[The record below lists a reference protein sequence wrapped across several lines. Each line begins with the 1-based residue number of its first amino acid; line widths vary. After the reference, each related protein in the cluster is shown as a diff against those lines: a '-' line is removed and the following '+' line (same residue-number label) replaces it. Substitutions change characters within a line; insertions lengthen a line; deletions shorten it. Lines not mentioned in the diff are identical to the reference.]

1 MLYVGYPITL
11 ETARALFKQPD
22 TVDMQQ
28 HVKAQGLNLY
38 NIDKGLLVLGYGLK
52 ELSNYGTKYVSVDE
66 TLILIL
72 QYKQRL
78 TDTLT
83 AAKVDLSNFD
93 IEVMESEPIRVSNPQ
108 PYVMTFDDYGHIY

>member
-11 ETARALFKQPD
+11 ETAHTLFKQPD

-28 HVKAQGLNLY
+28 HVKAHGLNLY
-38 NIDKGLLVLGYGLK
+38 NIDKGLMVLGYGLK
-52 ELSNYGTKYVSVDE
+52 ELTNYGPKYVSVDE
-66 TLILIL
+66 TMILIL

-108 PYVMTFDDYGHIY
+108 PYVMTFDDYGHFY